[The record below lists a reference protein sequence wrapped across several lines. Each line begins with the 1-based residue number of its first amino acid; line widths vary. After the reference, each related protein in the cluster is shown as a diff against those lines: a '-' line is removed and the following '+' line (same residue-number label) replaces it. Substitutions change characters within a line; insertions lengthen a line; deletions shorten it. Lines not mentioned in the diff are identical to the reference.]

1 MTPLLGELADALPP
15 DVQLHGEVV
24 ALDQSGRPDFHRL
37 SSRMLHKCGGIDVTL
52 FVFDVLAVAGLP
64 TTMLPYAD
72 RRVLLEEILVES
84 QRVRLVATFEDG
96 EALLAAVCARGLEG
110 VVAKRVRD
118 PYRPGDRGWIKT
130 KNRTTAR
137 FAEERSRGLRQSS
150 QAVTSPQRKATLHL
164 SRRAASN

>member
-1 MTPLLGELADALPP
+1 M
-15 DVQLHGEVV
+15 
-24 ALDQSGRPDFHRL
+24 
-37 SSRMLHKCGGIDVTL
+37 TL
-52 FVFDVLAVAGLP
+52 FVIDVLAVAGLP

-110 VVAKRVRD
+110 VVGKRVRD

-130 KNRTTAR
+130 KNRTTAS
-137 FAEERSRGLRQSS
+137 FAGNARVACVSRARQ
-150 QAVTSPQRKATLHL
+150 
-164 SRRAASN
+164 